1 MRIKGRTRTEFLLLL
16 SAVAFLLCSHQVNSH
31 EPVTTKVRFNKEVI
45 RIFQDHCV
53 ACHHPGSTTDISLD
67 TYTSA
72 RPWAKAFKEEILER
86 RMPPFQTV
94 RGFGSFEYDYQLTQH
109 EIDQIVSWVDGGTP
123 KGDEKDLPSKATQ
136 QWTGGEPG
144 VVLPLQE
151 LAIPAGEGDEYLCVT
166 VPTSLKQQRWV
177 SAIEFRVENDTA
189 FHCASFVVQLRN
201 AGCENHPGYEN
212 SLGSWFPGQ
221 QVIHFP
227 KGIGQLIPAN
237 SSIAV
242 RVHYKK
248 QAGTSVDHGSLALFF
263 ADGTRNRSVRTVALD
278 TTAVIP
284 AGAENFRVESTYT
297 MPRSVE
303 AISIRPL
310 LFPLAK
316 SIEVTALRP
325 DGTNEVLVWA
335 RDSGYDW
342 QPAYHFKNA
351 IQLPKG
357 TRIRTVA
364 YLDNS
369 GGNPNNPNLGATAV
383 RLGTPLCELSFVN
396 VAAKTR

>member
-1 MRIKGRTRTEFLLLL
+1 
-16 SAVAFLLCSHQVNSH
+16 
-31 EPVTTKVRFNKEVI
+31 VI

-53 ACHHPGSTTDISLD
+53 ACHHPGSTTEISLN

-86 RMPPFQTV
+86 RMPPFQIV
-94 RGFGSFEYDYQLTQH
+94 KGFGTFQYNYQLTQH
-109 EIDQIVSWVDGGTP
+109 EIDQIISWVDGGTP
-123 KGDEKDLPSKATQ
+123 KGDEKDLPPKTPQ
-136 QWTGGEPG
+136 QWTGGEPD
-144 VVLPLQE
+144 VVLPLQG
-151 LAIPAGEGDEYLCVT
+151 LAIPAGDGDEYLCVT

-177 SAIEFRVENDTA
+177 SAIEFRVENNTA
-189 FHCASFVVQLRN
+189 FHCASFVLQQRN
-201 AGCENHPGYEN
+201 AGCENKPGAEN
-212 SLGSWFPGQ
+212 SLGTWFPGQ
-221 QVIHFP
+221 RVIHLP
-227 KGIGQLIPAN
+227 KGIGRLLPAN
-237 SSIAV
+237 SAIAV

-248 QAGTSVDHGSLALFF
+248 QASALVDHGSLALFL

-278 TTAVIP
+278 SLAVIP

-297 MPRSVE
+297 MPGSAE

-325 DGTNEVLVWA
+325 DGTKEVLAWA

-351 IQLPKG
+351 VQLPKG

-369 GGNPNNPNLGATAV
+369 AANPNNSNRGTTSL
-383 RLGTPLCELSFVN
+383 RLEAPLCELSFVN
-396 VAAKTR
+396 AQSRSR